1 MLAKLSD
8 GTLAPRLVVM
18 EQYEFKV
25 DSDSSRE
32 RLDIFLSV
40 QQTEISRS
48 RLKKLIVEGRVT
60 VNGVEQRAGYKV
72 RAGDRI
78 MIQVPSLVGL
88 DTSPEA
94 IPLNIIFED
103 EYLIALDKP
112 VGMVVHPAPG
122 HSSGTLV
129 NALLHHCNDL
139 SGIGGVERPG
149 IVHRL
154 DKDTSGLVIAAKT
167 ESAHKNLA
175 RQFKKREIRKE
186 YLAIVKGNVK
196 KDKGSIHASMGRHKV
211 HRKKMDTR
219 ALNGRE
225 AQTEYEVVH
234 RSEGWSFLRL
244 WPKTG
249 RTHQI
254 RVHLASI
261 HHPIIGDKL
270 YGWKSTHPKMDR
282 QALHAHRLELKHP
295 ITGSNLSFCAPLPPD
310 MVVFLQL
317 HRYYSYNKF

>member
-1 MLAKLSD
+1 MK
-8 GTLAPRLVVM
+8 
-18 EQYEFKV
+18 
-25 DSDSSRE
+25 
-32 RLDIFLSV
+32 
-40 QQTEISRS
+40 
-48 RLKKLIVEGRVT
+48 
-60 VNGVEQRAGYKV
+60 
-72 RAGDRI
+72 
-78 MIQVPSLVGL
+78 
-88 DTSPEA
+88 
-94 IPLNIIFED
+94 
-103 EYLIALDKP
+103 
-112 VGMVVHPAPG
+112 G
-122 HSSGTLV
+122 H
-129 NALLHHCNDL
+129 
-139 SGIGGVERPG
+139 
-149 IVHRL
+149 
-154 DKDTSGLVIAAKT
+154 
-167 ESAHKNLA
+167 
-175 RQFKKREIRKE
+175 
-186 YLAIVKGNVK
+186 VK
-196 KDKGSIHASMGRHKV
+196 KDKGSIHTSIGRHKV

-270 YGWKSTHPKMDR
+270 YGGKSTHHKMDR

>member
-1 MLAKLSD
+1 
-8 GTLAPRLVVM
+8 M

-25 DSDSSRE
+25 DSASSRE
-32 RLDIFLSV
+32 RLDVFLSAR
-40 QQTEISRS
+40 QTEISRS

-60 VNGVEQRAGYKV
+60 VNGEVRPVGYKV
-72 RAGDRI
+72 RDGDQI
-78 MIQVPSLVGL
+78 KVQVPAPVPL
-88 DTSPEA
+88 DTAAEP

-103 EYLIALDKP
+103 EYLIALNKP
-112 VGMVVHPAPG
+112 AGIVVHPAPG
-122 HSSGTLV
+122 HSTGTLV
-129 NALLHHCNDL
+129 NALLHHCKDL

-154 DKDTSGLVIAAKT
+154 DKDTSGLVLVAKT

-175 RQFKKREIRKE
+175 AQFKKREIRKE

-196 KDKGSIHASMGRHKV
+196 KDTGSIHASIGRHKV
-211 HRKKMDTR
+211 HRKKMDTK
-219 ALNGRE
+219 ASNGRD
-225 AQTEYEVVH
+225 ASTEYQVVH
-234 RSEGWSFLRL
+234 RGKNWSYLKL

-261 HHPIIGDKL
+261 HHPVIGDQL
-270 YGWKSTHPKMDR
+270 YGGKSADLKIPR

-295 ITGSNLSFCAPLPPD
+295 ITGLDLSFHAPLPAD
-310 MVVFLQL
+310 MGTFLQS
-317 HRYYSYNKF
+317 HGYDPPEKIDA

>member
-1 MLAKLSD
+1 MKK
-8 GTLAPRLVVM
+8 
-18 EQYEFKV
+18 YEFKV

-78 MIQVPSLVGL
+78 MIQVPSPVGL

-129 NALLHHCNDL
+129 NALLYHCNDL

-196 KDKGSIHASMGRHKV
+196 KDKGSIHASIGRHKV

-234 RSEGWSFLRL
+234 RSVGWSYLRL
-244 WPKTG
+244 WLKTG

-270 YGWKSTHPKMDR
+270 YGGKSTHHKMDR

-295 ITGSNLSFCAPLPPD
+295 ITGSNLSFCALLPPD

>member
-1 MLAKLSD
+1 MKK
-8 GTLAPRLVVM
+8 
-18 EQYEFKV
+18 YEFKV

-32 RLDIFLSV
+32 RLDIFLSI

-72 RAGDRI
+72 RPGDRI
-78 MIQVPSLVGL
+78 IIQVPAPVAL
-88 DTSPEA
+88 DTSPED
-94 IPLNIIFED
+94 IPLDIIFED
-103 EYLIALDKP
+103 EYLIALNKP
-112 VGMVVHPAPG
+112 AGMVVHPAPG
-122 HSSGTLV
+122 HSAGTLV
-129 NALLHHCNDL
+129 NALLHHCKDL
-139 SGIGGVERPG
+139 SGIGGFERPG

-167 ESAHKNLA
+167 ESTHKNLA

-196 KDKGSIHASMGRHKV
+196 KDKGSVHASIGRHKV
-211 HRKKMDTR
+211 HRKKMATR

-225 AQTEYEVVH
+225 SQTEYEVIH
-234 RSEGWSFLRL
+234 RSEGWSYLRL

-254 RVHLASI
+254 RVHLTSI

-270 YGWKSTHPKMDR
+270 YGGKCSQLKMER
-282 QALHAHRLELKHP
+282 QALHAHKLELKHP

-310 MVVFLQL
+310 MIVFLQSHGYKL
-317 HRYYSYNKF
+317 Q

>member
-1 MLAKLSD
+1 MK
-8 GTLAPRLVVM
+8 
-18 EQYEFKV
+18 QYEFKV
-25 DSDSSRE
+25 ASDSSRE

-48 RLKKLIVEGRVT
+48 RLKKLIVEGWVT

-78 MIQVPSLVGL
+78 MIQVPSPVGL

-129 NALLHHCNDL
+129 NALLYHCNDL

-175 RQFKKREIRKE
+175 RQFKKRETRKE

-196 KDKGSIHASMGRHKV
+196 KDKGSIHASIGRHKV

-234 RSEGWSFLRL
+234 RSVGWSYLRL

-270 YGWKSTHPKMDR
+270 YGGKSTHHKMDR

>member
-1 MLAKLSD
+1 MK
-8 GTLAPRLVVM
+8 
-18 EQYEFKV
+18 QYEFKV

-78 MIQVPSLVGL
+78 MIQVPSPVGL

-196 KDKGSIHASMGRHKV
+196 KDKGSIHASIGRHKV

-234 RSEGWSFLRL
+234 RSVGWSYLRL

-270 YGWKSTHPKMDR
+270 YGGKSTHHKMDR